1 MQRLDRVCA
10 GRERRLAGVRAGHDA
25 RPQDV
30 CPCRGLGPR
39 RGMTCAAMAKAV
51 KRVEIL
57 AKINALRRLVVVRD
71 GAWEPRWQTSILF

>member
-1 MQRLDRVCA
+1 
-10 GRERRLAGVRAGHDA
+10 
-25 RPQDV
+25 
-30 CPCRGLGPR
+30 
-39 RGMTCAAMAKAV
+39 MTCAAMAKAV